1 LRVCGDAREVGE
13 GKHEAVAHAHLLR
26 ARVARV
32 FPKKKN
38 ELKVKKSFKKYTKV

>member
-32 FPKKKN
+32 FPKRKRIKSKK
-38 ELKVKKSFKKYTKV
+38 KV